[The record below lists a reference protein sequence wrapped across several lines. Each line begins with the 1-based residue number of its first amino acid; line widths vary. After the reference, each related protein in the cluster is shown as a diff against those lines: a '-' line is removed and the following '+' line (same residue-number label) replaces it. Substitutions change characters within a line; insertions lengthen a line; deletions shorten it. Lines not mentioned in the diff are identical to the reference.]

1 MQLSVALSPSL
12 LMMFF
17 LSSAITTR
25 VKERERKKG
34 DYVGKKV
41 IILKYILPHID
52 FSISFIA
59 GGGVCSLHSHS
70 YPPNCQW
77 LILFMSICLCIVQR
91 DLFPEGQPALI
102 IPSPMDTHISLCPLT
117 ADTCFNNH
125 FFFFF

>member
-41 IILKYILPHID
+41 IIFKYILPHID

-59 GGGVCSLHSHS
+59 GG
-70 YPPNCQW
+70 
-77 LILFMSICLCIVQR
+77 
-91 DLFPEGQPALI
+91 
-102 IPSPMDTHISLCPLT
+102 
-117 ADTCFNNH
+117 
-125 FFFFF
+125 